1 MMNILPPGHR
11 AVGIRVSSEQIA
23 SGFAAVPHSRIDIAC
38 TVHCNIERENGTRII
53 LQNVSCLPRPA
64 TMREEGGKAMVCE
77 VVTVALTPED
87 AQKLETS
94 KNKGGITMFLRP
106 FGESATVKTRL
117 ITWDDVI
124 QSKKNNG
131 KKTKTTRLHKLR
143 KRIRG
148 VYRKAYKY
156 RPVPQRRC
164 SSNSRLT
171 KLVQRITNDTIV
183 KHTYTK
189 DADGNYETHSELIRP
204 HVNSSSNTPDARSA
218 QPPSPAAA
226 APTTKQ

>member
-1 MMNILPPGHR
+1 
-11 AVGIRVSSEQIA
+11 
-23 SGFAAVPHSRIDIAC
+23 
-38 TVHCNIERENGTRII
+38 
-53 LQNVSCLPRPA
+53 
-64 TMREEGGKAMVCE
+64 MVCE

-94 KNKGGITMFLRP
+94 KTKGGITMFLRP
-106 FGESATVKTRL
+106 FGESATVKTGL
-117 ITWDDVI
+117 ITWDNVI

-131 KKTKTTRLHKLR
+131 KDEDDEAPQTAKTNTGSVPESLQIPPSTPTT
-143 KRIRG
+143 
-148 VYRKAYKY
+148 VQFQQ
-156 RPVPQRRC
+156 PVE
-164 SSNSRLT
+164 

-226 APTTKQ
+226 APDDKAMIGGV